1 MLDVDDAGLLML
13 EEVVDLLLFE
23 VGGNS
28 GVVGFKLVLVMN
40 VINSV
45 DAMTEE
51 MEDKRW
57 GVDKVNCGIAVVVVS
72 VEAKLILTGVEPFST
87 DIVGGFVVESV

>member
-1 MLDVDDAGLLML
+1 MLDVDEAGVLML
-13 EEVVDLLLFE
+13 EDVVDLLLFE
-23 VGGNS
+23 VEGNS

-51 MEDKRW
+51 MEDKR
-57 GVDKVNCGIAVVVVS
+57 
-72 VEAKLILTGVEPFST
+72 
-87 DIVGGFVVESV
+87 